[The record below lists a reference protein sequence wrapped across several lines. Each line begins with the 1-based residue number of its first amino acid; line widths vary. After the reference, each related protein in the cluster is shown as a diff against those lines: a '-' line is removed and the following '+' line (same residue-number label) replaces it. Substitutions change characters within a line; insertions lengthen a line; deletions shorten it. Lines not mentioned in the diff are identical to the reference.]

1 MYVNINEV
9 LGFIAIF
16 IGVCLGIAVLVL
28 LIIVLVNLIK
38 TIRKVNKVI
47 DDNTAN
53 ISKTIEKLPELAENV
68 DEAVVSIK
76 DNVDIVGGV
85 VSNVE
90 DTFLDTKPTGS
101 NDMIMTI
108 VDIAENIAKVV
119 INLITKKK

>member
-47 DDNTAN
+47 DDNTSN

-76 DNVDIVGGV
+76 DNVDIIGGV